1 MLNLSLNDE
10 SSKNDNSI
18 KKNKENK
25 NESEQLLNDEIFET
39 VSISSKV
46 QRKKTIKVNYIRG
59 IMMNSIKFLDRITS
73 NPEVNKY
80 ISANTSF
87 NSYIFIS
94 IKNQNNDN
102 NYLVIALHCFG
113 NYLLSEAG
121 KSFLRTKLV
130 DIYQLLKMLQS
141 RYYSNSGVLIN
152 INYIS
157 GSIIMNL
164 IDKNYAKMFFDL
176 VADSI
181 KFQDWNTN
189 LIKMSLKI
197 IDESLDKNPFLVNS
211 VNENLIS
218 NIINILKAYKDDYE
232 IQLNCY
238 KILSFFANDEHT
250 SSFSGMINK
259 LLQQIKQSLSKILID
274 TKEDKNLKEKIKKV
288 INNLII
294 FLGKIEQYSDNIIN
308 EIIIP
313 FIKELNDF
321 GLDEESHGPYI
332 INLFD
337 NLLKNKTFVE
347 PFILNKGLDSLIK
360 VMKSIDNNYNNVK
373 IILQLFSVLK
383 KILIVNDEYKLQ
395 MQSMKIPDIINNII
409 KYTAI
414 LDKKIEFEGNTL
426 LFLIKMAKPKLEEVE
441 EIDY

>member
-1 MLNLSLNDE
+1 M
-10 SSKNDNSI
+10 K
-18 KKNKENK
+18 
-25 NESEQLLNDEIFET
+25 
-39 VSISSKV
+39 
-46 QRKKTIKVNYIRG
+46 
-59 IMMNSIKFLDRITS
+59 
-73 NPEVNKY
+73 
-80 ISANTSF
+80 AN
-87 NSYIFIS
+87 
-94 IKNQNNDN
+94 
-102 NYLVIALHCFG
+102 
-113 NYLLSEAG
+113 
-121 KSFLRTKLV
+121 
-130 DIYQLLKMLQS
+130 
-141 RYYSNSGVLIN
+141 
-152 INYIS
+152 
-157 GSIIMNL
+157 
-164 IDKNYAKMFFDL
+164 
-176 VADSI
+176 
-181 KFQDWNTN
+181 
-189 LIKMSLKI
+189 
-197 IDESLDKNPFLVNS
+197 
-211 VNENLIS
+211 
-218 NIINILKAYKDDYE
+218 KDDYE
-232 IQLNCY
+232 IQLNCK
-238 KILSFFANDEHT
+238 KILSFFINDEHT

-259 LLQQIKQSLSKILID
+259 SLQQIKQSLSKFLID

-294 FLGKIEQYSDNIIN
+294 FLGNIEQYSDNIIN

-441 EIDY
+441 EIDYWV